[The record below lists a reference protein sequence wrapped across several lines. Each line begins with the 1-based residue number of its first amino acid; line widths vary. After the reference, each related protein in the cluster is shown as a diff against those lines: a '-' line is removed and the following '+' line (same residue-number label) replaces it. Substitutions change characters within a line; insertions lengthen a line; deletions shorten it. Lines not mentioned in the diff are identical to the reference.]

1 MKRSIPD
8 SAPIAEPVIH
18 SGFVAK
24 IPNLLSLLRLL
35 ASPVL
40 LLLVISHQ
48 DRPFRWLLVFCL
60 LSDIADGLIARIWNV
75 QSKIGALL
83 DSTADILVSGIAVFA
98 LFTFRGEFLSGHF
111 GPMLTIIALY
121 LIALAGA
128 FFRYGKPASFHTIAC
143 RIAAYAQGIFVV
155 LLFFH
160 GYQPFLF
167 YLMIGISTVAY
178 IEEIVL
184 LCMLSSWTSDVGGV
198 YWVIRNGNS

>member
-1 MKRSIPD
+1 MKRSSLD
-8 SAPIAEPVIH
+8 SAPANEPLIR
-18 SGFVAK
+18 SGIVVN
-24 IPNLLSLLRLL
+24 IPNLLSSLRLL

-48 DRPFRWLLVFCL
+48 GRPFRWLLVFSL

-75 QSKIGALL
+75 RSKIGALL
-83 DSTADILVSGIAVFA
+83 DSTADILVTGITVVA
-98 LFTFRGEFLSGHF
+98 LFTFHGEFLSGHF
-111 GPMLTIIALY
+111 GPLLIVIALY

-155 LLFFH
+155 VLFFH

-167 YLMIGISTVAY
+167 YLMIGVSAIAY
-178 IEEIVL
+178 IEEISL
-184 LCMLSSWTSDVGGV
+184 LYMLSTWTSDVGGI